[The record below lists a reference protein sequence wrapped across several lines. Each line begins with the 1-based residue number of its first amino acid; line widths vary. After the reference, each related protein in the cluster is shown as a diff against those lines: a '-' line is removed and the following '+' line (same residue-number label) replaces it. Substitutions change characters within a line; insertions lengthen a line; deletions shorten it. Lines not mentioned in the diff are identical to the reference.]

1 MRMNLGYIL
10 HILIA
15 LFFFFVGICLGQ
27 VSVIH
32 FNSEWNAENSFDIS
46 VLKDCDIDS
55 VIICDYPKLQEKH
68 KIKSVPT
75 IIIFDDEE
83 EVIRF
88 EANIMMQLEA
98 TKKEIQKEIEKILLA
113 KFE

>member
-1 MRMNLGYIL
+1 MNYLY

-15 LFFFFVGICLGQ
+15 LFFFCYGACYGQ

-32 FNSEWNAENSFDIS
+32 FNSEWNADNNFDIS
-46 VLKDCDIDS
+46 TLKDCDVDS
-55 VIICDYPKLQEKH
+55 VVICHDPELQEKH

-75 IIIFDDEE
+75 IIVFDEE
-83 EVIRF
+83 QEVVRF

-98 TKKEIQKEIEKILLA
+98 TKKDIQDEIKKIYLA